1 MTQHDDL
8 ASIASQIQRSWE
20 AGRICSLVGRGARAR
35 VLRLT
40 RLVEQGRLTPE
51 AALRIAR
58 ETEAVAFCLAPL
70 PPGDEP

>member
-8 ASIASQIQRSWE
+8 PSIAAQIHSAWLS
-20 AGRICSLVGRGARAR
+20 GRICSLVGRGARAR

-40 RLVEQGRLTPE
+40 RLVEQGHISHD
-51 AALRIAR
+51 AALRLAR